1 MTQQLYFCVYI
12 PKNENS
18 NSKIYVHPSVHS
30 SITYTS
36 QDMEAMSVFINRW
49 MNKQDMVIY
58 IYNGILLS
66 HKKWNFAIC
75 NNMDGVEG
83 YFA

>member
-36 QDMEAMSVFINRW
+36 QDMEAT
-49 MNKQDMVIY
+49 
-58 IYNGILLS
+58 
-66 HKKWNFAIC
+66 
-75 NNMDGVEG
+75 
-83 YFA
+83 